1 MKPLILV
8 ILMLGFSFDSMAS
21 YNFCFP
27 VTLVHL
33 KCKPEVSDPTN
44 LEYLD
49 ILEFVN
55 MHHDGAVSCVVFDR
69 TTYLTAEG
77 KITDETYLDSGITET
92 RYFDVSAGIDSHARG
107 KLIDVKNVD
116 DHFTTDMTIFGES
129 WFNHTFS
136 QSWEEITGLSRF
148 YKSIENIQ
156 VKLQILNVKSS
167 QNPVVKIDV
176 TNKDSR
182 TFSCHPVVEN

>member
-1 MKPLILV
+1 MKLLILV
-8 ILMLGFSFDSMAS
+8 ILMLGFSFDSIAS

-55 MHHDGAVSCVVFDR
+55 MRHDGASSCVVFDR
-69 TTYLTAEG
+69 TTYLTAAG
-77 KITDETYLDSGITET
+77 KIIDETYLDSGFTET

-116 DHFTTDMTIFGES
+116 DHFTTDMTIFAES
-129 WFNHTFS
+129 WFNHMFS
-136 QSWEEITGLSRF
+136 RS
-148 YKSIENIQ
+148 
-156 VKLQILNVKSS
+156 
-167 QNPVVKIDV
+167 
-176 TNKDSR
+176 
-182 TFSCHPVVEN
+182 